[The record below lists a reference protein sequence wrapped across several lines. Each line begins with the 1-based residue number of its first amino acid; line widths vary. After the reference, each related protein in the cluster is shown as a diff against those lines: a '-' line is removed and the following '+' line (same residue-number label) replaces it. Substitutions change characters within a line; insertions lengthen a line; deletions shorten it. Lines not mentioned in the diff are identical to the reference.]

1 MAKAMNK
8 AGRPLGSGTPTKSR
22 RERIR
27 AAAQERDRLA
37 AEGDQDAIALKAQ
50 KMASKE
56 KSIAEQEEE
65 KRKEEKMKR
74 KKRREKMKRRKGRLV
89 TTSSL
94 AKRQQPR
101 RNLGHQRHSR
111 RLKQPLRARP

>member
-56 KSIAEQEEE
+56 KSIAEQEEK
-65 KRKEEKMKR
+65 KRKEEKNEE
-74 KKRREKMKRRKGRLV
+74 KKKEEKK
-89 TTSSL
+89 
-94 AKRQQPR
+94 
-101 RNLGHQRHSR
+101 
-111 RLKQPLRARP
+111 